1 MFKCD
6 HFNAQADIKKSGLG
20 SCIRDRERVRE
31 RTKNVRVREEQHKK
45 LNGTEQQTTTTEK
58 NMVET
63 NDKSFYMGQTRTHTF
78 FSRIKSN
85 TKERFAHMIIES
97 IV

>member
-45 LNGTEQQTTTTEK
+45 LNGTEQQTTTTTEK
-58 NMVET
+58 KTWSKQTT
-63 NDKSFYMGQTRTHTF
+63 NLFIWDKHVHTHF
-78 FSRIKSN
+78 FL
-85 TKERFAHMIIES
+85 E
-97 IV
+97 